1 MAFVETR
8 TVLVVHHVD
17 KTSSLALRPSFLLPT
32 WQASVVGG
40 GQRRGYAH
48 PLPGGGFQGMQLD
61 QEPKKGEALK
71 GFSIDLTDLAK
82 QGKLDPTIGGD
93 EEIRRTIQILS
104 RRTKSNPVLIGP
116 PGVGKTA
123 ILEGLVSRIVVGL
136 VPESLFNKHVLPLD
150 LASIFAGTGIRGQ
163 FESKLKALLKDI
175 EEEEGNVICFID
187 ERHTLLNLGK
197 AEGALM
203 LLVGATTLD
212 EYRKHIEKDAALEW
226 RFQRI
231 IIDKP
236 TVEKY
241 DIISARAEES
251 MRCTMEWRLVTARW
265 LLISVRFLPDKAI
278 NLIDEAASTLRL
290 AQESKPDDLEK
301 LDREV
306 MTLEIELE
314 SLKNETGVERGEKG
328 RDGEVVGRSKGRVEE
343 VGEVNDA
350 KRKLKKAKHDLGVTQ
365 REGRFDTAS
374 RLRYSVIP
382 ELEAKL
388 PKDDVLPTSTSG
400 VGEYHEDGAGD
411 GHRIEGLT
419 MLHDRATSGDIAR
432 VVAMATGIPVQSLLK
447 GAREKLTHME
457 HALRQRIIGQ
467 DAALHAVSNAGR
479 ISRAGLAN
487 PNRPVA
493 CFLFFGPTGWA
504 KRSCAKLLRSSC
516 LMMGRGSLLLS
527 MLEYHDQYTVSRLIG
542 VAPGYIGCDGG
553 QLTEAVRRR
562 PYAVLLLD
570 ELEKAHKDVALILL
584 QILDEGSLTDS
595 QGRKVDF
602 KNTIICATSNLGS
615 DILASPS
622 SVASDGSVTSSAKTA
637 VLDIAGHHFPPE
649 LINGLDTQIV
659 FNRLSKRN
667 IRDIVTLRLN
677 EVMERIKDRRMQL
690 DCDDKARQWLAEHGY
705 SDVYGARAI
714 TRTIRTKVVNPLA
727 EKLLAGTIRNGD
739 TVVVRMSPDGKDLEV
754 RDNHPAEE
762 GGQVVGITEPP
773 HRRKRII

>member
-1 MAFVETR
+1 IN
-8 TVLVVHHVD
+8 
-17 KTSSLALRPSFLLPT
+17 LLMLC
-32 WQASVVGG
+32 
-40 GQRRGYAH
+40 R
-48 PLPGGGFQGMQLD
+48 
-61 QEPKKGEALK
+61 
-71 GFSIDLTDLAK
+71 
-82 QGKLDPTIGGD
+82 QGKLDPTIGRD

-123 ILEGLVSRIVVGL
+123 ILEGLASRIVARL
-136 VPESLFNKHVLPLD
+136 VPESLFNKRVLSLD
-150 LASIFAGTGIRGQ
+150 LASIVAGTGIRGQ
-163 FESKLKALLKDI
+163 FESKFKALLKDI

-187 ERHTLLNLGK
+187 EMHTLLNLGK
-197 AEGALM
+197 AEGSVDAGNMIKPALARG
-203 LLVGATTLD
+203 LQLVGATTLD
-212 EYRKHIEKDAALEW
+212 EYRKHIEKDAALER
-226 RFQRI
+226 RFQPV
-231 IIDKP
+231 IIDEP
-236 TVEKY
+236 TVEST
-241 DIISARAEES
+241 ISILRGLKSRYEVHHGVEISDGA
-251 MRCTMEWRLVTARW
+251 LVTAAVYADRY
-265 LLISVRFLPDKAI
+265 ISDRFLPDKAI
-278 NLIDEAASTLRL
+278 DLVDEAASALRL

-314 SLKNETGVERGEKG
+314 SLKNETDVWSVER
-328 RDGEVVGRSKGRVEE
+328 RGEVERLLGDKKAESRKLGEIWQAERARLRE
-343 VGEVNDA
+343 VKDT
-350 KRKLKKAKHDLGVTQ
+350 KRKLEEAKHDLDVAQ

-388 PKDDVLPTSTSG
+388 PKDDAPPTSTSG
-400 VGEYHEDGAGD
+400 
-411 GHRIEGLT
+411 GLT
-419 MLHDRATSGDIAR
+419 MLHDRVTSGDIAR
-432 VVAMATGIPVQSLLK
+432 VVARATGIPVQSLLK
-447 GAREKLTHME
+447 GEREKLTHME
-457 HALRQRIIGQ
+457 DALRQRIIGQ
-467 DAALHAVSNAGR
+467 DAALRAVSNAVR

-493 CFLFFGPTGWA
+493 SFLFLGPTGVGKTELCKA
-504 KRSCAKLLRSSC
+504 LAQFLFNDEKRGLITINMS
-516 LMMGRGSLLLS
+516 
-527 MLEYHDQYTVSRLIG
+527 EYHDRYTVSRLIG
-542 VAPGYIGCDGG
+542 AAPGYIGYDEGG

-649 LINGLDTQIV
+649 LINRLDAQIV

-714 TRTIRTKVVNPLA
+714 ARTIRTKVVNPLA

-739 TVVVRMSPDGKDLEV
+739 TVIVRMSPDGKDLEV
-754 RDNHPAEE
+754 RDNYPAEE
-762 GGQVVGITEPP
+762 GGQVVGVAEPLP
-773 HRRKRII
+773 